1 MTDNTLLEVNNLKKL
16 FPVNKKLFQERQ
28 YVKALDDISLKI
40 GRGETLGM
48 VGESGCGKTTF
59 GRTVLRLTEP
69 SL

>member
-48 VGESGCGKTTF
+48 VGEW
-59 GRTVLRLTEP
+59 LR
-69 SL
+69 